1 MLLPGRVKIP
11 GVSATHSDIRRYKA
25 NYIKEQEGIALYRAM
40 AKAEKESNRAEI
52 FEKLA
57 VAEEH
62 HAARWAKLLEDNGVS
77 VPQYKPSLR
86 VKLLGWVSRSIG
98 TQHVLPVVSGFESRD
113 QGAYV
118 GQAEATGMPAAER
131 SHSRTLQLMFQE
143 NAAAGVQSI
152 MKAERWHSQ
161 RYGGSLRAV
170 VFGVNDG
177 LISNFGLVMG
187 IAGTNA
193 EPRFVLLAGVAGL
206 LAGAFSMAAG
216 EYISVKSQRELYEQ
230 QLALEA
236 QELEASPEEE
246 HEELA
251 LIYQAKGIPS
261 DQANVLAGQILANPD
276 TAIQTLAREE
286 LGLDP
291 DSLGSPWAAAFSSF
305 VSFCIGAVVPVLPYA
320 LIRGSSAFL
329 VSALACGASLF
340 LVGALLSIFTGR
352 NMAYSALRMVG
363 IGALAAGVTFI
374 IGRLL
379 GVSLSG

>member
-1 MLLPGRVKIP
+1 VTAT
-11 GVSATHSDIRRYKA
+11 SADIQRYKS
-25 NYIKEQEGIALYRAM
+25 NYLKEQEGIALYRAL
-40 AKAEKESNRAEI
+40 AKAERDPNRAEI

-57 VAEEH
+57 KAEEH
-62 HAARWAKLLEDNGVS
+62 HAARWARLLDENGAS
-77 VPQYKPSLR
+77 VPRYRPGAR
-86 VKLLGWVSRSIG
+86 VKVLGWISHKLG
-98 TQHVLPVVSGFESRD
+98 TQHVLPVVSDFETRD

-118 GQAEATGMPAAER
+118 GQAEAAGLPAAER
-131 SHSRTLQLMFQE
+131 SHSRTLQMMLKG
-143 NAAAGVQSI
+143 NPGAQSI
-152 MKAERWHSQ
+152 VRSERWHSQ
-161 RYGGSLRAV
+161 GYGGSLRAA

-230 QLALEA
+230 QLNLEA

-246 HEELA
+246 REELA

-261 DQANVLAGQILANPD
+261 DQADELARQILSNPD

-291 DSLGSPWAAAFSSF
+291 DSLGSPWTAALSSF
-305 VSFCIGAVVPVLPYA
+305 IAFAAGAVVPVLPYM
-320 LIRGSSAFL
+320 LIPGGNAFL
-329 VSALACGASLF
+329 VSAIACGLSLF
-340 LVGALLSIFTGR
+340 VVGALISIFTGR
-352 NMAYSALRMVG
+352 NMVYSGIRMVG
-363 IGALAAGVTFI
+363 IGALAASVTFA

-379 GVSLSG
+379 GVSVAG

>member
-1 MLLPGRVKIP
+1 MT
-11 GVSATHSDIRRYKA
+11 ATHSDIHRYKE
-25 NYIKEQEGIALYRAM
+25 NYIKEQEGIALYRAL
-40 AKAEKESNRAEI
+40 AKAESNPQRAEI

-62 HAARWAKLLEDNGVS
+62 HAARWAKLLEDNEVA
-77 VPQYKPSLR
+77 VPAYRPSFR
-86 VKLLGWVSRSIG
+86 VKTLGWVSRTFG
-98 TQHVLPVVSGFESRD
+98 TQHVLPIVSGLEFRD
-113 QGAYV
+113 QGEYV

-131 SHSRTLQLMFQE
+131 SHSRTLQLMMQE

-152 MKAERWHSQ
+152 VKAERWHSQ
-161 RYGGSLRAV
+161 SYGGSLRAA

-193 EPRFVLLAGVAGL
+193 EPRFVLLAGIAGL

-216 EYISVKSQRELYEQ
+216 EYISVRSQRELYEQ
-230 QLALEA
+230 QIALEA

-246 HEELA
+246 HEELS
-251 LIYQAKGIPS
+251 LIYQAKGVPG
-261 DQANVLAGQILANPD
+261 DQANKLASQILSNPE

-291 DSLGSPWAAAFSSF
+291 ESLGSPWSAALSSF
-305 VSFCIGAVVPVLPYA
+305 VAFAIGAVIPVIPY
-320 LIRGSSAFL
+320 LLMRSSSAL
-329 VSALACGASLF
+329 YVSALICGISLF
-340 LVGALLSIFTGR
+340 TVGAAISIFTGR
-352 NMAYSALRMVG
+352 SLAYSGFRMVV
-363 IGALAAGVTFI
+363 IGALAAIVTFG

-379 GVSLSG
+379 GVSVAG